1 MEEEIK
7 KVVYNEFSNL
17 VDNIENDFKAN
28 YVRKRYNFLL
38 SQIDR
43 NLLFAKL

>member
-28 YVRKRYNFLL
+28 YVR
-38 SQIDR
+38 
-43 NLLFAKL
+43 